1 MRDYPD
7 GIIKLSMKICIAG
20 AGDVGSYL
28 AEKLASEGME
38 VAIIDRDTVKL
49 EGLSLKHN
57 ILTFECDL
65 CQSDCFE
72 NFVDYDLFLLITD
85 NDETNIVSA
94 LRLRELHGKGNIVVR
109 LFKPFHTP
117 LVERLG
123 INFVNAVEST
133 VRNLELLM
141 EYPSAKAVWEIDNIL
156 VLALPVGK
164 GHPLVGK
171 KLRELSHL
179 REEFLFSVVL
189 VWRERKFLIPKGD
202 TEIREGD
209 TLYIATEKERIREL
223 SERLGWA
230 NPKVKNLFVLGYSR
244 YADYWFKRLKGRGI
258 SVKFFHPESRICE
271 EVVSKY
277 PYIEV
282 YQSLLTDTETLKAE
296 GIERADYV
304 WCLGEGDEKNIVVG
318 MFAKNVGARRVGVLL
333 KHPQYEEFLNR
344 SSIDAYILPKKVV
357 AAKVYSIIK
366 GKKVLEV
373 VELAE
378 GIDICEIPYG
388 GEEKTVKNLK
398 LIECDFIFAVKR
410 EGGYL
415 IPKGDTLVKKGDV
428 LLCVRKL

>member
-1 MRDYPD
+1 
-7 GIIKLSMKICIAG
+7 MKICIAG

-28 AEKLASEGME
+28 AEKLASEGVE
-38 VAIIDRDTVKL
+38 VAIIDRDAVKL

-57 ILTFECDL
+57 ILTLECDL
-65 CQSDCFE
+65 GQGDCFE
-72 NFVDYDLFLLITD
+72 RFGDYDLFLLLTD
-85 NDETNIVSA
+85 NDEVNIVSA
-94 LRLRELHGKGNIVVR
+94 LRLKGLYGKENVVVR

-123 INFVNAVEST
+123 IDFVNAVEST
-133 VRNLELLM
+133 VRSLELLM
-141 EYPSAKAVWEIDNIL
+141 EYPPAKAVWEIDNIL
-156 VLALPVGK
+156 VLALPVSGE
-164 GHPLVGK
+164 HPLVGK
-171 KLRELSHL
+171 RLRELSPI

-189 VWRERKFLIPKGD
+189 VWRGREFLIPKGD

-209 TLYIATEKERIREL
+209 TLYIAAERERAREL
-223 SERLGWA
+223 LERLGWA

-244 YADYWFKRLKGRGI
+244 YADYWFKRLAGKGI
-258 SVKFFHPESRICE
+258 TVKFFHPEGRVCE
-271 EVVSKY
+271 EVVTKY
-277 PYIEV
+277 PYIEA
-282 YQSLLTDTETLKAE
+282 YQSLLTDSETLKAE

-318 MFAKNVGARRVGVLL
+318 MFAKNLGAHRVGVLL

-357 AAKVYSIIK
+357 AAKVYSLIK

-378 GIDICEIPYG
+378 GIDIYEIPYE
-388 GEEKTVKNLK
+388 GEEKAVKDLK
-398 LIECDFIFAVKR
+398 LRECDFIFAVKR

-415 IPKGDTLVKKGDV
+415 IPKGDTVVKEGDI
-428 LLCVRKL
+428 LLCVRRV